1 MKILAGLIVL
11 FVVVA
16 LVVGPQLF
24 YVVDETE
31 VAILTRF
38 GEVKT
43 TIVNPGL
50 NVKTPFVEKVT
61 YYEKRLL
68 VFDAPSEP
76 MLTKDKK
83 RLIIDVY
90 ARGKIISPQLFRES
104 VFTEARAASRTID
117 IISSELRL
125 EIAKDNQIEIIA
137 ETREEIMNRVRDNV
151 APKLEDFGI
160 ELVDLR
166 IKRADFPA
174 TIAESV
180 YARMQ
185 AERTRIA
192 DRERA
197 EGAERDAEVRA
208 DVDRLAAIIKA
219 EAERDA
225 QITRGEGEAASIKIF
240 AEALQQDPEFY
251 AFQRSLE
258 AYRTFLTGNT
268 TTLVLP
274 ADSELFQFLQ
284 TPAGIR
290 GPGSTGESN

>member
-104 VFTEARAASRTID
+104 VFTEARAASRAID